1 MRYALYGDTTTHKF
15 ALLQL
20 PSEFI
25 EGDKLPI
32 LATERWFD
40 SREEA
45 VAALPELLN
54 REECESGLD
63 EAATQTTAAESEL
76 SSIFPLPEF
85 DGCRH

>member
-1 MRYALYGDTTTHKF
+1 MRYALYGDETTHKF

-20 PSEFI
+20 PSQFV
-25 EGDKLPI
+25 EGDTLPI

-54 REECESGLD
+54 REECEPGSGLD
-63 EAATQTTAAESEL
+63 ETATRIVSAES
-76 SSIFPLPEF
+76 
-85 DGCRH
+85 D

>member
-1 MRYALYGDTTTHKF
+1 MRYALYGDATTHKF

-20 PSEFI
+20 PSGFV

-54 REECESGLD
+54 REECEPASRLD
-63 EAATQTTAAESEL
+63 EAATRIVEAES
-76 SSIFPLPEF
+76 
-85 DGCRH
+85 D